1 MLMKRNFELSSNN
14 TMTSL
19 LFFQNSL
26 RAFFSTVKC
35 SYVYIFFIS
44 ISDFLMLTSHNVI
57 AKEKTCYINQN
68 EIWIHAKNIHF
79 FYNHGTKV
87 IGTWINIQFRPRRN
101 HKKVSIVHSHKNTF
115 YTFYVFISSNA
126 IFLYIIGCI
135 LKLFASN
142 LPQFKI
148 YRQRILRKIWIVGY
162 NFNSKL

>member
-1 MLMKRNFELSSNN
+1 MPMKRNFELSSNN
-14 TMTSL
+14 TMPSL
-19 LFFQNSL
+19 LFFENSL

-44 ISDFLMLTSHNVI
+44 ISDFLMLTSHNII
-57 AKEKTCYINQN
+57 ATEKTCYINQN

-87 IGTWINIQFRPRRN
+87 IGTWINIQFCPRRN

-126 IFLYIIGCI
+126 IFLFIIRCI
-135 LKLFASN
+135 LNLFASN

-148 YRQRILRKIWIVGY
+148 MRDENKVYQGKY
-162 NFNSKL
+162 E